1 MACFRAFV
9 SALLRSRSGPVSLG
23 VAGGAI
29 VSHCCNNG
37 TNGNGKVQNGEVMNH
52 GDNNILEK
60 PHLFLLR
67 LTREVSQCEALF
79 APPNM
84 TSDPDT
90 LKAQKLDISNE
101 ETRFELALDKHRRKL
116 AYYEVKWQSD
126 ALSRTNSSSCC
137 SWPQDIALPDE
148 IPALKTEM
156 RFCQRSPNYRDD
168 TMYCQQ
174 VQFRIATALL
184 QSPTVKIAAEGLAM
198 VKDLAERGHPD
209 GMCLY
214 GICLCEGKAWLD
226 PNPHQGVVW
235 LRRCAE
241 LHGHAQAIY
250 ELGVAFYT
258 GEGVVEDEGQAVK
271 YFRMAS
277 DDGHPGA
284 SYLLGDCLLDGFG
297 TEKDRAEALERFISA
312 AERGHRGAQAR
323 VLEVLEHKP
332 GEPSEWF
339 IDTKR
344 PQPPGSLLSINKHPE
359 LDGMTEEAIRL
370 ERRYTIGGEPGQ
382 TRRFYF
388 GGPSPPAVIARRKTI
403 VDDSRRT

>member
-1 MACFRAFV
+1 MASFRSFF
-9 SALLRSRSGPVSLG
+9 SSLLGRRSGPVSLG
-23 VAGGAI
+23 IACGATL
-29 VSHCCNNG
+29 SHYSNKNSSCS
-37 TNGNGKVQNGEVMNH
+37 NGKVLS
-52 GDNNILEK
+52 GDGINDVDGKLEK
-60 PHLFLLR
+60 SRSYLFGGFPL
-67 LTREVSQCEALF
+67 EFSQCETLY
-79 APPNM
+79 APP
-84 TSDPDT
+84 TTISEPDT
-90 LKAQKLDISNE
+90 LKAQKIDISNE
-101 ETRFELALDKHRRKL
+101 ETRFQVALGKHRRKL
-116 AYYEVKWQSD
+116 DYYKTKWESD
-126 ALSRTNSSSCC
+126 ASSRSSSSN
-137 SWPQDIALPDE
+137 SWPQDIASPDE

-156 RFCQRSPNYRDD
+156 KFCQRSPNYRDD
-168 TMYCQQ
+168 SMYCQQ

-226 PNPHQGVVW
+226 PNPLQGVVW

-241 LHGHAQAIY
+241 MHGHAQAIY

-323 VLEVLEHKP
+323 VLEVLERKP

-339 IDTKR
+339 VDSSPIHQGT
-344 PQPPGSLLSINKHPE
+344 LSISNKHPDLE
-359 LDGMTEEAIRL
+359 GTTDESIRL

-382 TRRFYF
+382 IRRFYF